1 MARSRINY
9 GSYYNILGYRLE
21 SMVSC
26 ARSPPAGTAGEG
38 PSPLRPTD
46 LRNLT
51 NCPDLIFG
59 ATEEDEME
67 RRRWSADDMAKLQ
80 SMAGKYP
87 AKHIA
92 AELGRGLSATMV
104 KAHQLR
110 ISLRMK
116 HREGRA
122 DNPDPGAA
130 GFDLPTH

>member
-1 MARSRINY
+1 M
-9 GSYYNILGYRLE
+9 
-21 SMVSC
+21 
-26 ARSPPAGTAGEG
+26 
-38 PSPLRPTD
+38 
-46 LRNLT
+46 
-51 NCPDLIFG
+51 FG

-116 HREGRA
+116 SHREGRA
-122 DNPDPGAA
+122 ASPDPGAA

>member
-1 MARSRINY
+1 M
-9 GSYYNILGYRLE
+9 
-21 SMVSC
+21 
-26 ARSPPAGTAGEG
+26 
-38 PSPLRPTD
+38 
-46 LRNLT
+46 
-51 NCPDLIFG
+51 
-59 ATEEDEME
+59 EEDEME
-67 RRRWSADDMAKLQ
+67 RRRWSDDDVAKLQ

-116 HREGRA
+116 PHLEGGA
-122 DNPDPGAA
+122 ASLDPGAA